1 MKKILIILTIILSS
15 LFCMIKVDASSFNV
29 NITGSNTF
37 ESEVTLYVQV
47 NNLQGFDGSCNG
59 LCGLVGNLS
68 YDSNKIELIDIS
80 ALQNFDLTQG
90 KKIVLFKAT
99 GVSGGTNVLLMKFKN
114 KALVNDESTTIT
126 LSNISASDG
135 DKDIVTSNAS
145 KTIKF
150 IKKEVTTTT
159 TTKKQD
165 VTTTKKQT
173 TTSKSSSIDKIT
185 TKTTSK
191 TTTTKKEE
199 TKKSSNNNLKSIK
212 LSAGNI
218 NFSKDVLTYDV
229 LVDENTDKITIETS
243 CEDKKASVDGT
254 GTYSLKSGINS
265 FKLTVK
271 AEDGSTKTYTI
282 NITKDEEQ
290 TEDTFIEDDTNEEL
304 KEDIIDVTK
313 KEEKE
318 TEKNNNSK
326 LILFG
331 ILVLLIGVVTAIIIK
346 NKLKKD

>member
-15 LFCMIKVDASSFNV
+15 LFSMIKVDASSFNV
-29 NITGSNTF
+29 NITGNNTF

-68 YDSNKIELIDIS
+68 YDSNKIELIEIN

-159 TTKKQD
+159 KKQD
-165 VTTTKKQT
+165 VTTTTKKQT
-173 TTSKSSSIDKIT
+173 TTSKSSSVDKTT

-191 TTTTKKEE
+191 ITTTKKEE

-212 LSAGNI
+212 LSVGNI
-218 NFSKDVLTYDV
+218 NFNKDVLTYDV
-229 LVDENTDKITIETS
+229 LVNENTDKITIEAS
-243 CEDKKASVDGT
+243 CEDDKSTIDGI
-254 GTYSLKSGINS
+254 GT
-265 FKLTVK
+265 
-271 AEDGSTKTYTI
+271 
-282 NITKDEEQ
+282 
-290 TEDTFIEDDTNEEL
+290 
-304 KEDIIDVTK
+304 
-313 KEEKE
+313 
-318 TEKNNNSK
+318 
-326 LILFG
+326 
-331 ILVLLIGVVTAIIIK
+331 
-346 NKLKKD
+346 